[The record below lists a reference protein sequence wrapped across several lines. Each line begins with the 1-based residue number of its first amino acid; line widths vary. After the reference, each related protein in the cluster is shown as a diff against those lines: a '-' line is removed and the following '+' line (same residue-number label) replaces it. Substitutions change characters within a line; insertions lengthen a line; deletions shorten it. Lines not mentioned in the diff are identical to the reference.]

1 MYEGN
6 LCALA
11 MAPPVTAGPNSGRG
25 SWESMAVARKVG
37 HSTWI
42 EFLLVSKHR
51 RNVNNGTH
59 QSLCSKRVPMAFQ
72 PSVCG
77 VLLLLLY
84 KSCST
89 GPQLSLKRNYSKYKC
104 TFAVVLERTS
114 SVSSYAAILDPLLYY
129 FSYDKM
135 FIAK

>member
-51 RNVNNGTH
+51 RNEKKTLK
-59 QSLCSKRVPMAFQ
+59 QELRV
-72 PSVCG
+72 
-77 VLLLLLY
+77 LY
-84 KSCST
+84 IVFIF
-89 GPQLSLKRNYSKYKC
+89 Y
-104 TFAVVLERTS
+104 
-114 SVSSYAAILDPLLYY
+114 IL
-129 FSYDKM
+129 
-135 FIAK
+135 